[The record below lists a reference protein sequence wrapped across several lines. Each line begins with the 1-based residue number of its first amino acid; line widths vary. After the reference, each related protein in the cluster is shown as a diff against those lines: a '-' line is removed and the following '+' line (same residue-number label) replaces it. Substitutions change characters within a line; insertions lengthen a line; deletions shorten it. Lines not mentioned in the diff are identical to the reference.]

1 MLSCPPDPHRSQ
13 SIPMANPSEVLSAM
27 HKAEHPAELWEL
39 MLAWY
44 HGQGVD
50 MISYHVAGANSEQI
64 TIVTD
69 GFPQDWV
76 DTYICNDFV
85 KVDPI
90 PELAARMAEPF
101 YWHDIRRLTDLTPD
115 AEHYLDVFERASVGD
130 GLAFAVFGPGL
141 NHGYVGLGF
150 ARHWVDLPVQTIFAH
165 HCVAQAAHLR
175 YYTLRGDI
183 PATEALTKREREVLA
198 WVARGKSNSVIA
210 QILNVS
216 PHTVDAH
223 MRGIYRK
230 LEVSDRTSAALQ
242 GIGRAL
248 LPFPM

>member
-1 MLSCPPDPHRSQ
+1 MVDPSD
-13 SIPMANPSEVLSAM
+13 VLCAM
-27 HKAEHPAELWEL
+27 HEARHPAELWDL
-39 MLAWY
+39 MLGWY
-44 HGQGVD
+44 HGHGVD
-50 MISYHVAGANSEQI
+50 MISYHVAGADSEDI

-76 DTYICNDFV
+76 DTYVSNGFV
-85 KVDPI
+85 RIDPI
-90 PELAARMAEPF
+90 PELAARQAEPF
-101 YWHDIRRLTDLTPD
+101 YWHDVRKLANLTPD
-115 AEHYLDVFERASVGD
+115 AEHYLQVFERAKVGD
-130 GLAFAVFGPGL
+130 GIAFAVFGPGL

-150 ARHWVDLPVQTIFAH
+150 ARPWIELPIKTIFAF

-175 YYTLRGDI
+175 YCTLRGGK
-183 PATEALTKREREVLA
+183 PATEALTPREREILG

-210 QILNVS
+210 QILTVS

-223 MRGIYRK
+223 MRSIYRK

-248 LPFPM
+248 LPYPV

>member
-1 MLSCPPDPHRSQ
+1 
-13 SIPMANPSEVLSAM
+13 MANPNSVLSAM
-27 HKAEHPAELWEL
+27 HHAEHPSELWEL
-39 MLAWY
+39 MLTWY

-50 MISYHVAGANSEQI
+50 MISYHVAGTNSDNI

-69 GFPQDWV
+69 GYPQDWV
-76 DTYICNDFV
+76 DTYVGEGFV

-90 PELAARMAEPF
+90 PELAARMSEPF
-101 YWHDIRRLTDLTPD
+101 YWHDIRNLATLTAD
-115 AEHYLDVFERASVGD
+115 AEHYLEVFERAKVGD

-141 NHGYVGLGF
+141 NHGFVGLGF
-150 ARHWVDLPVQTIFAH
+150 KRAWIDLPIQTVFAY

-175 YYTLRGDI
+175 YHTLRGDI
-183 PATEALTKREREVLA
+183 PATEALTPREREVLA

-210 QILNVS
+210 DILSVS

-223 MRGIYRK
+223 MRSIYRK

-248 LPFPM
+248 LPFPV